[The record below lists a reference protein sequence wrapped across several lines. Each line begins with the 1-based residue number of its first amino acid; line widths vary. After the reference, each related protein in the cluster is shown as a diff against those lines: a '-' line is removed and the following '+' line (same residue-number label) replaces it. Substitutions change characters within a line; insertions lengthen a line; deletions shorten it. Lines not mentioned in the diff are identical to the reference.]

1 MGPQDKVLIFVMN
14 MKTFEDFHDEA
25 FSILKNMNYRIIN
38 YNTEE
43 KVKEEA
49 LNDLR
54 TGTLQIL
61 FAIGVNEREID
72 TEGIT
77 YVLLEFLFYIKK
89 LDKYRRIEDIMCIY
103 FSHFFC
109 FNINF
114 LNKGKMK
121 ISIKTEI
128 KINKSLNIDLIY
140 QASLNLILL
149 YNSYLI

>member
-1 MGPQDKVLIFVMN
+1 

-43 KVKEEA
+43 EVEEEA

-89 LDKYRRIEDIMCIY
+89 LDKYR
-103 FSHFFC
+103 
-109 FNINF
+109 NIVV
-114 LNKGKMK
+114 
-121 ISIKTEI
+121 
-128 KINKSLNIDLIY
+128 
-140 QASLNLILL
+140 
-149 YNSYLI
+149 